1 LSGPV
6 VSSEHFVE
14 QCFPET
20 ESMFGLCSIVDVYD
34 RDDLYDFLDNA
45 RIVELS
51 RLGGAAGFA
60 SPENVS
66 RSTGISVRRI
76 LRPGVT
82 AADIGVALGRRL
94 EQESGQ
100 LLREFPL
107 IMLCHSH
114 TDPAASERLA
124 LELSER
130 FGIPAGRLL
139 AFNFGCSGF
148 LKLLHEAVIHLVG
161 DDSLSRIVL
170 LNIETP
176 ETWHDSSDRLF
187 CGIVAAGATAMVL
200 ERGRGIPVSTVRS
213 EDFPIPD
220 QLRPNPDPLFRRET
234 TDGYCFRGQPIHRTV
249 MRMNAEPVFLNGIE
263 LMLAGL
269 RTAASSIE
277 VLPGQRVIVVPH
289 QPSGKLLKALV
300 AAARVEFPQFEYL
313 NNLKTY
319 GNTIS
324 SSVPTILSRL
334 PQVLEANG
342 LQPPREGDHI
352 ILLAAGICM
361 EEISDHMSAGH
372 ACLQWVTVSDRE
384 TQGEE
389 TVLEHASVPA
399 V

>member
-1 LSGPV
+1 M

-20 ESMFGLCSIVDVYD
+20 ESVFGLSSIVDVYD

-76 LRPGVT
+76 LKPGVT
-82 AADIGVALGRRL
+82 AADISVALVRSL

-107 IMLCHSH
+107 IMLCHSN
-114 TDPAASERLA
+114 TDPFACERLA
-124 LELSER
+124 VELSER

-161 DDSLSRIVL
+161 DDNLSCIVL

-220 QLRPNPDPLFRRET
+220 QLRPNPDPLFRRDT
-234 TDGYCFRGQPIHRTV
+234 TDGFCFRGQPVRRTV

-300 AAARVEFPQFEYL
+300 AAAKVEFPEFEYL

-372 ACLQWVTVSDRE
+372 ACLQWVNVSDRE
-384 TQGEE
+384 RQVEE
-389 TVLEHASVPA
+389 TFLAHGSIPA